1 MGPVSNPPG
10 SEPEVPLSLSD
21 LRALAV
27 GVAYRMVGSRTEAED
42 LAQEAIA
49 RVAPLLGAGEL
60 RNAEAYTT
68 TVTTRLAIDH
78 LRLARV
84 QRETYVGPW
93 LPEPV
98 VDDELGPAAAAEL
111 GDSLSLAF
119 LVVLESLGP
128 LERAAFLLRDVF
140 AFDYAQVAEA
150 LGRSEAACRQLVS
163 RARQRIEE
171 RRPRYPV
178 DPAEHRALLERFV
191 AATSTGDVGS
201 LQTLLAEGV
210 VLVSDGGADRKAARR
225 PIEGRDRVIR
235 FLAAI
240 GPKVLG
246 PAPSVSTW
254 SGTVEVRQEELNG
267 EPGFVVRHDGR
278 VTLAGTI
285 EVVDG
290 SIASIRWV
298 LNLDKL
304 HWVPGAT

>member
-1 MGPVSNPPG
+1 
-10 SEPEVPLSLSD
+10 
-21 LRALAV
+21 
-27 GVAYRMVGSRTEAED
+27 
-42 LAQEAIA
+42 
-49 RVAPLLGAGEL
+49 
-60 RNAEAYTT
+60 
-68 TVTTRLAIDH
+68 
-78 LRLARV
+78 
-84 QRETYVGPW
+84 
-93 LPEPV
+93 V
-98 VDDELGPAAAAEL
+98 VDEELGPAAAAEL

-150 LGRSEAACRQLVS
+150 LGRSEAACRQLV
-163 RARQRIEE
+163 
-171 RRPRYPV
+171 
-178 DPAEHRALLERFV
+178 
-191 AATSTGDVGS
+191 
-201 LQTLLAEGV
+201 
-210 VLVSDGGADRKAARR
+210 
-225 PIEGRDRVIR
+225 

-246 PAPSVSTW
+246 TAPSVASW
-254 SGTVEVRQEELNG
+254 SGSVEVRQEVLNG

-278 VTLAGTI
+278 VTLAGTV